1 VFTLIS
7 SAAESRVHGDRTMAI
22 NGVSAASILNAAQSP
37 LLSLGQTKHRKHPSM
52 TDAETQNAS
61 AVTPPAI
68 GGQPGSKVN
77 VTA

>member
-1 VFTLIS
+1 MSTTSL
-7 SAAESRVHGDRTMAI
+7 
-22 NGVSAASILNAAQSP
+22 SAASALSAGQSP

-52 TDAETQNAS
+52 SNPETQNAS
-61 AVTPPAI
+61 AANPPAV

>member
-1 VFTLIS
+1 MS
-7 SAAESRVHGDRTMAI
+7 MNS
-22 NGVSAASILNAAQSP
+22 VSAASVLNAGQSP

-61 AVTPPAI
+61 APPPPAAS
-68 GGQPGSKVN
+68 GQAGSKVN